1 MTVRQVAQAYGIRVS
16 RNGMALCPFHDDK
29 NPSMKLDKRF
39 HCFGYQADGDVI
51 DFAARLY
58 RLPVREAA
66 EKLAADFG
74 VQYDGRDA
82 GTQKPAKRKLCE
94 ELRFRKSVQE
104 CRRAFLDYYQLL
116 SEWERENAPHPQD
129 REWHP
134 LFMEALR
141 NRSQVEYLLD
151 ILLSGTAE
159 EKAGVLMK
167 HGEEAEQIRQR
178 ISEDAARRS
187 KVLGEQCRKN
197 RSSLYVVFTTPPLL
211 LNMDII
217 FVIRNFLI

>member
-1 MTVRQVAQAYGIRVS
+1 MNVYEAVKENVTARQAAQAYGFQIS

-39 HCFGYQADGDVI
+39 HCFGCQADGDVI
-51 DFAARLY
+51 DFTARLY

-74 VQYDGRDA
+74 VQYDRRDV
-82 GTQKPAKRKLCE
+82 GTQKPTKRKLCE

-104 CRRAFLDYYQLL
+104 CCRAFLDYYQLL
-116 SEWERENAPHPQD
+116 SEWEREYAPHQQD
-129 REWHP
+129 SEWHP
-134 LFMEALR
+134 LFMEALK

-167 HGEEAEQIRQR
+167 HGKEVAQIRQR
-178 ISEDAARRS
+178 VSEYTAGWS
-187 KVLGEQCRKN
+187 KVCGEQSRKN
-197 RSSLYVVFTTPPLL
+197 R
-211 LNMDII
+211 NMPEH
-217 FVIRNFLI
+217 

>member
-1 MTVRQVAQAYGIRVS
+1 MNVYEAVKENVTARQAAQAYGFRVS

-39 HCFGYQADGDVI
+39 HCFGCQADGDVI
-51 DFAARLY
+51 DFTARLY
-58 RLPVREAA
+58 GLPVREAA

-74 VQYDGRDA
+74 VQYDRLA
-82 GTQKPAKRKLCE
+82 TGTQKPIKRKLCE

-104 CRRAFLDYYQLL
+104 CRRTFLDYYQLL
-116 SEWERENAPHPQD
+116 SEWEREYAPHPQD

-134 LFMEALR
+134 LFMEALQ

-167 HGEEAEQIRQR
+167 HRKEAAQIRQR
-178 ISEDAARRS
+178 ISEDVAKRS
-187 KVLGEQCRKN
+187 RVCGEQRRKN
-197 RSSLYVVFTTPPLL
+197 R
-211 LNMDII
+211 NMPEH
-217 FVIRNFLI
+217 